1 MRNQVTFIAVAL
13 VGLVAVALAAG
24 PLGAAPQAGG
34 SGIAVIDNARVFDES
49 NQGRAATQQIQANVD
64 SWQQQLTTLQ
74 SELQELM
81 TQRQQQGSIMTPEAL
96 RDLEENIEQKQLE
109 LQRRREDAQRQ
120 ATAIQNQVLGELEN
134 TLTPVVA
141 ALASELG
148 YTAVLNSQSPGLL
161 HFDPAIDITDELIA
175 RLNSMDR

>member
-1 MRNQVTFIAVAL
+1 MRQPLTVIAASVIGGVL
-13 VGLVAVALAAG
+13 LALAGG

-34 SGIAVIDNARVFDES
+34 GFAVIDNARVFEES
-49 NQGRAATQQIQANVD
+49 NQGRAATEQIQANVD
-64 SWQQQLTTLQ
+64 SWQQQLATLQ
-74 SELQELM
+74 TEVQTLL

-96 RDLEENIEQKQLE
+96 RDLEETIQEKQLD

-120 ATAIQNQVLGELEN
+120 ATLIQNQVLSDLET

-148 YTAVLNSQSPGLL
+148 YPAVFNSQTPGLL
-161 HFDPAIDITDELIA
+161 HFEPGIDITDQLIV
-175 RLNSMDR
+175 RLNSMDQ